1 MSLLFG
7 LVAKHYVEEG
17 DTARFCSY
25 PRQTPYMLFKTKFV
39 CDEDGNYY
47 TTFYLFNPRSEKII
61 TITNKYYLK
70 VSQYLRKLVL
80 LGTSRGWQFLLRVDD
95 SIIYLT
101 NVYNPWSSDSST
113 KTIALPSLLYT
124 GELIIGSVSLSTP
137 FPDQDGDYIVSI
149 SVSGSKLYYC
159 MPNRDSEWTCI
170 DIPFSCDFDSPLVYS
185 WKDQMFYLLTTGCAY
200 MAALDLKNNKK
211 PSFLQIQFENFPLIP
226 QHEWEILASCT
237 RRDNIVE
244 SSSSGERFIVQWYV
258 PAYNGNIY
266 VLWKTKRVMVF
277 RKEEEEDDKVLQ
289 GSKMIA
295 YYNYTESIGDLCIFI
310 GRNETFCLEAS
321 KYPGLRPNS
330 IYYAGRGFGVYD
342 ISNRSAREYDLTDFP
357 DFFGHPMCFLS
368 PPLH

>member
-1 MSLLFG
+1 MSLLLG

-25 PRQTPYMLFKTKFV
+25 PRQTPYMLFKNEFV
-39 CDEDGNYY
+39 YDEGGNIY
-47 TTFYLFNPRSEKII
+47 TNFYLFNPRSEKII
-61 TITNKYYLK
+61 TITQKYYQKDL
-70 VSQYLRKLVL
+70 QLRKLAL
-80 LGTSRGWQFLLRVDD
+80 FGTSRGWQFIFCVDD

-101 NVYNPWSSDSST
+101 NVYSPWSSDSST
-113 KTIALPSLLYT
+113 KTIALPPLLYT
-124 GELIIGSVSLSTP
+124 GSVSLSTP
-137 FPDQDGDYIVSI
+137 FPDQDDDYIVTV
-149 SVSGSKLYYC
+149 SVFGSKLYYC

-170 DIPFSCDFDSPLVYS
+170 DIPFSCDFDAPLLYS

-226 QHEWEILASCT
+226 QHEWEILASCL
-237 RRDNIVE
+237 RRDYIVE

-258 PAYNGNIY
+258 LYSVSRG
-266 VLWKTKRVMVF
+266 LQWEHLCLMETKRFMVF

-342 ISNRSAREYDLTDFP
+342 MSNRSAREYDLTDFP
-357 DFFGHPMCFLS
+357 GMTYPLCFLS